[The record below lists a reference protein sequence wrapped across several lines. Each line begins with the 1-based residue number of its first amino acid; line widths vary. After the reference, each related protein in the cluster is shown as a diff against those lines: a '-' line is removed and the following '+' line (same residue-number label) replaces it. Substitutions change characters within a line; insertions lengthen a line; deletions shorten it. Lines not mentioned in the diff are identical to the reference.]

1 MIRSVLI
8 TFAVSLALA
17 EAGFCQL
24 NSAVDPVTENGL
36 LGAGWA
42 FNRVLTDAGYKA
54 IGNDPRSTLSIYQDL
69 ASGANGARQL
79 SAPLAA
85 GVTIVIS
92 PTNENG
98 PGNVGFFY
106 GGAVYSNSGR
116 TGLFGTN
123 FTLQDWLNRFGDKHG
138 VYYFALPDPSHV
150 QSAKNAKIPLF
161 CILRAIQ
168 TKEQRDR
175 KVSTDESS

>member
-1 MIRSVLI
+1 MIRSTLI
-8 TFAVSLALA
+8 SFAISLVLA

-24 NSAVDPVTENGL
+24 NSAMDPVTENGL

-54 IGNDPRSTLSIYQDL
+54 VGNDPLSTLSIYQAL

-79 SAPLAA
+79 SAPLPAS
-85 GVTIVIS
+85 VTIVIS

-98 PGNVGFFY
+98 PGNVGFLY

-123 FTLQDWLNRFGDKHG
+123 FTLQDWLNRFADKHG
-138 VYYFALPDPSHV
+138 VYYFALPEPSHGEC
-150 QSAKNAKIPLF
+150 QKTEE
-161 CILRAIQ
+161 LR
-168 TKEQRDR
+168 
-175 KVSTDESS
+175 

>member
-1 MIRSVLI
+1 MVLAI
-8 TFAVSLALA
+8 LISFAISLGL
-17 EAGFCQL
+17 EETGFCQL

-54 IGNDPRSTLSIYQDL
+54 VGSDPLSTLSIYQAL

-98 PGNVGFFY
+98 AGNVGFFY

-123 FTLQDWLNRFGDKHG
+123 FTLQDWLNRFADKHG
-138 VYYFALPDPSHV
+138 VYYFALPEPSHV
-150 QSAKNAKIPLF
+150 QSPKNAEMPLF
-161 CILRAIQ
+161 CILRAAP
-168 TKEQRDR
+168 TREQRDR
-175 KVSTDESS
+175 IIITDESS

>member
-1 MIRSVLI
+1 MIRSTLVG
-8 TFAVSLALA
+8 FAISLALA
-17 EAGFCQL
+17 EVAFCQL

-54 IGNDPRSTLSIYQDL
+54 VGDDLLSTLSIYQAL

-79 SAPLAA
+79 SAPLAS
-85 GVTIVIS
+85 GVTIIIS

-106 GGAVYSNSGR
+106 GAAVYCNSGR

-123 FTLQDWLNRFGDKHG
+123 FTLQDWLNRFADKHG
-138 VYYFALPDPSHV
+138 VYYFALPEPS
-150 QSAKNAKIPLF
+150 S
-161 CILRAIQ
+161 R
-168 TKEQRDR
+168 R
-175 KVSTDESS
+175 

>member
-8 TFAVSLALA
+8 SFATWLALA
-17 EAGFCQL
+17 KAGFCQL

-54 IGNDPRSTLSIYQDL
+54 MGNDPLSTLSIYQAL

-85 GVTIVIS
+85 GVTVVIS

-106 GGAVYSNSGR
+106 GGVVYSNSGR

-123 FTLQDWLNRFGDKHG
+123 FTLQDWLSRFADKHG
-138 VYYFALPDPSHV
+138 VYYFALPEPSG
-150 QSAKNAKIPLF
+150 S
-161 CILRAIQ
+161 R
-168 TKEQRDR
+168 
-175 KVSTDESS
+175 